1 MDSPSAIGA
10 SSRLGLEAA
19 HFDGFMVIEGSEQ
32 KLYRM
37 YGMATKTGNNI
48 FGLVILALVL
58 RGYALTQT
66 TTNEQIAIHY
76 KRAEAALKVGESQTA
91 AAEFK
96 EILKLDPANA
106 EASANLGV
114 MAYKQGD
121 LPQAKQLF
129 SDALKRDPSLWDAKA
144 LLGLCHVRLGD
155 PNEGIPLLTEAFPHI
170 RNQSV
175 KIDAGVALI
184 RHHEEQQTLGQVVNV
199 IRDLEDANPD
209 NPEVLYVTYR
219 AYSDLAAQAL
229 ARLSQKAPDSGHVH
243 QILGEAAMAQ
253 DDFPGAILQ
262 FKRAIE
268 ADTKIPGIHYELGR
282 AILTNSQDA
291 AARQEAQ
298 RELET
303 ELRADPAD
311 FNSEYELGEVYRLG
325 SNLQLAE
332 EHFERALQLR
342 PDFVDAQ
349 VGLGNVLVDEGK
361 PEEAIPHFAEAVR
374 LDPDNEGAHYK
385 LAREY
390 RAVGRD
396 QDAAREM
403 LEFQR
408 VHQLHAAGPSK
419 SSEKPSDPH
428 N

>member
-1 MDSPSAIGA
+1 
-10 SSRLGLEAA
+10 
-19 HFDGFMVIEGSEQ
+19 MVQ
-32 KLYRM
+32 
-37 YGMATKTGNNI
+37 TK
-48 FGLVILALVL
+48 
-58 RGYALTQT
+58 
-66 TTNEQIAIHY
+66 
-76 KRAEAALKVGESQTA
+76 
-91 AAEFK
+91 EF
-96 EILKLDPANA
+96 
-106 EASANLGV
+106 
-114 MAYKQGD
+114 
-121 LPQAKQLF
+121 
-129 SDALKRDPSLWDAKA
+129 
-144 LLGLCHVRLGD
+144 
-155 PNEGIPLLTEAFPHI
+155 PLLTEAFPNI

-184 RHHEEQQTLGQVVNV
+184 RYHQEQRTLAQVVNI
-199 IRDLEDANPD
+199 IRDLENANPD

-262 FKRAIE
+262 FKKAIE
-268 ADTKIPGIHYELGR
+268 ADTKIPGVHYELGR
-282 AILTNSQDA
+282 AILTNSQDPA
-291 AARQEAQ
+291 ALQKAQQEF
-298 RELET
+298 ET
-303 ELRADPAD
+303 ELKSDPAD

-361 PEEAIPHFAEAVR
+361 PAEAIPHFTEAVR

-396 QDAAREM
+396 QDAAKEM

-408 VHQLHAAGPSK
+408 VHQLHAAG
-419 SSEKPSDPH
+419 SSNSSQKPSDPH

>member
-1 MDSPSAIGA
+1 
-10 SSRLGLEAA
+10 
-19 HFDGFMVIEGSEQ
+19 
-32 KLYRM
+32 M
-37 YGMATKTGNNI
+37 YGIATKTGNKT
-48 FGLVILALVL
+48 FGLMILAFLSS
-58 RGYALTQT
+58 GYAFTQP
-66 TTNEQIAIHY
+66 TTNEQIVLHY
-76 KRAEAALKVGESQTA
+76 KRAEAALRVGESQTA

-96 EILKLDPANA
+96 EILKLDPGNA

-114 MAYKQGD
+114 IAYKQAD

-129 SDALKRDPSLWDAKA
+129 TDALKRNPSLWDAKA
-144 LLGLCHVRLGD
+144 LLGLCEIRLGY
-155 PNEGIPLLTEAFPHI
+155 PNEGVALIAESFPHV
-170 RNQSV
+170 RNQNV
-175 KIDAGVALI
+175 RIDAGVALI
-184 RHHEEQQTLGQVVNV
+184 RYHQEQKTLGQVVNV
-199 IRDLEDANPD
+199 IRDLEESNPD
-209 NPEVLYVTYR
+209 NPEVLYIAYR

-229 ARLSQKAPDSGHVH
+229 AALSQKAPDSVHVH

-262 FKRAIE
+262 FRKAIE
-268 ADTKIPGIHYELGR
+268 VDPKAPGIHYELGR
-282 AILTNSQDA
+282 AILTNSQDL

-298 RELET
+298 QEFET
-303 ELRADPAD
+303 ELKSDPAD

-325 SNLQLAE
+325 SNLQLAK

-361 PEEAIPHFAEAVR
+361 PAEAIPHFAEAVR
-374 LDPDNEGAHYK
+374 LDPDNEAAHYK

-396 QDAAREM
+396 QDAAKEM
-403 LEFQR
+403 HEFQKL
-408 VHQLHAAGPSK
+408 HDKHAADHSKPPEK
-419 SSEKPSDPH
+419 SSSSH